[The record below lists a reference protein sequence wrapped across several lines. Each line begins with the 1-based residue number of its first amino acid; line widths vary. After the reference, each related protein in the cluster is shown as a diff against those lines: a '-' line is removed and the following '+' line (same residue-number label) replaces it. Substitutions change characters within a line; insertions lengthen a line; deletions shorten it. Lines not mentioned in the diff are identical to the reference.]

1 MRLAKALCELEESQ
15 FANVLDHEVLYAE
28 PLGIQVNTDNGIRGA
43 LNEKLHGLGVQF
55 IAVDTNVEP
64 ELLGYITRGTTR
76 NNDGGN
82 LLAHSLPTL
91 VGKRSRP

>member
-1 MRLAKALCELEESQ
+1 M
-15 FANVLDHEVLYAE
+15 
-28 PLGIQVNTDNGIRGA
+28 QVNTDNGIRGA

-76 NNDGGN
+76 NNDWNNDGGN

-91 VGKRSRP
+91 VAKRGRP